1 MAENARRR
9 HHHQASVQLLEH
21 LAAAVAANELLLIFV
36 DDAKQRMALEFYR
49 AFSDLGVSFTDCL
62 SFAIMRELG
71 ISTAFTGDWHFTLPG
86 FNIIPGVR
94 P

>member
-21 LAAAVAANELLLIFV
+21 LGAAVAANELQLVFV
-36 DDAKQRMALEFYR
+36 DETKQCAALEFYR
-49 AFSDLGVSFTDCL
+49 AFSDQGVSFTDCL

-71 ISTAFTGDWHFTLPG
+71 VETAFTGDWHFTLPG